1 MSQENVEAFKRVF
14 QAGDRRDV
22 EAVLEALDPAVEW
35 RPAMSVLLGGKATVY
50 RGYEGVREYF
60 RERAE
65 LLPAWHHDV
74 SEIRDLGDR
83 ILAIGL
89 IRARGRESGAE
100 IESPL
105 GYVTDFTSGKA
116 TQVRGYLDH
125 GEALK
130 AAGLSE

>member
-74 SEIRDLGDR
+74 SEIRDLGER
-83 ILAIGL
+83 VVAIG
-89 IRARGRESGAE
+89 RVRVRGRESGAE
-100 IESPL
+100 TESPF
-105 GYVTDFTSGKA
+105 GYVVDFKDGKA
-116 TQVRGYLDH
+116 IRIWSYLEPK
-125 GEALK
+125 EALE
-130 AAGLSE
+130 AAGLAE